1 MEEDNNNLDM
11 ALNTDN
17 NIAVES
23 DEENEERQGV
33 DKMLK
38 LLRSNNFQHLL
49 GLFLNMLL
57 RNTKLFI
64 KSLCRKFSCLQPNA
78 FVSPVGFCC
87 ATTAKCSTAPL
98 PLSLHESSE

>member
-57 RNTKLFI
+57 HNYDFFLHLGNINNLFLYLSKGI
-64 KSLCRKFSCLQPNA
+64 G
-78 FVSPVGFCC
+78 VS
-87 ATTAKCSTAPL
+87 
-98 PLSLHESSE
+98 